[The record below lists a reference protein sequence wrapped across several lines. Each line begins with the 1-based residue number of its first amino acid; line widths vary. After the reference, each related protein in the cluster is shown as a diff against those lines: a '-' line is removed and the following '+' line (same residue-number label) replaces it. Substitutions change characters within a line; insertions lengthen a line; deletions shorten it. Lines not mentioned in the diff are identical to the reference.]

1 MTSTWTWRK
10 SRRSAGN
17 GACVELATRPGTRL
31 TAVRDSKI
39 GDDSPVLAF
48 GPGGMRA
55 FLLMAKDGK
64 LDHPA

>member
-10 SRRSAGN
+10 SSRSAGS
-17 GACVELATRPGTRL
+17 GACVEIGTSSDTRR

-55 FLLMAKDGK
+55 FLLKAKDGK